1 MKMKKI
7 FIALFFCIAFC
18 NCVFGESIKETK
30 YSSNDPKLKVFNEE
44 NFPVM
49 YNYFLNYAQMFLYKF
64 DITKYPKPG
73 FISSCKIYLKR
84 DGTITFYYN
93 PPLSDKSFYLGESG
107 DFRKFILNNPPPPFP
122 KEMSDDYIPVSIVV
136 GNEKYYSYN
145 SIALELDRYD
155 YDDRNTLRI
164 DVDKHKRNMHMS
176 KRKCK
181 KLGYEWNEQENYC
194 KLDYKL
200 FLNYEE
206 FDMYRK
212 K

>member
-73 FISSCKIYLKR
+73 FVEGSVYKIHKN
-84 DGTITFYYN
+84 GEIEFCYN
-93 PPLSDKSFYLGESG
+93 PPPESSFYNWPTN

-122 KEMSDDYIPVSIVV
+122 KEMEDDEIKFDLDI
-136 GNEKYYSYN
+136 GNEKYQDFN
-145 SIALELDRYD
+145 SIEIKLYRQSNEDI
-155 YDDRNTLRI
+155 NTLSVNI
-164 DVDKHKRNMHMS
+164 NKHKRNMHMS

-181 KLGYEWNEQENYC
+181 KLGYEWNEKENYC

>member
-1 MKMKKI
+1 MKKI

-49 YNYFLNYAQMFLYKF
+49 YNYFLNYARMFLYKF

-73 FISSCKIYLKR
+73 FVEGSVYKIHKN
-84 DGTITFYYN
+84 GEIEFCYN
-93 PPLSDKSFYLGESG
+93 PPPESSFYNWPTN
-107 DFRKFILNNPPPPFP
+107 DFRNFILNNPPPPFP
-122 KEMSDDYIPVSIVV
+122 KEMEDDEINVILNIV
-136 GNEKYYSYN
+136 NEKYQDFN
-145 SIALELDRYD
+145 SIEIYLSNSNYIKSNAI
-155 YDDRNTLRI
+155 NIT
-164 DVDKHKRNMHMS
+164 VNKHKRNMHMS